1 MLIAVW
7 ATCTATSSNGAA
19 TAITRGGSAWQ
30 ARLDRDICR
39 IRPLLLRRY
48 LRRDA
53 CAPVG
58 PRVVS
63 LSRGTVTAPP
73 VRLLFVSDH
82 SDTLEMY
89 AGALQ
94 EAGLDVQRAR
104 GLHHVPVRSMD
115 VAVIQLR
122 PGDDAR
128 RIGGTL
134 RRVTDCSVLVA
145 LVAFNLELAPGVF
158 DRVLPVPLMPADLV
172 RIICSMVPC

>member
-1 MLIAVW
+1 MAE
-7 ATCTATSSNGAA
+7 NP
-19 TAITRGGSAWQ
+19 Q
-30 ARLDRDICR
+30 
-39 IRPLLLRRY
+39 PLLLQSY

-53 CAPVG
+53 CASVV
-58 PRVVS
+58 PRIVS
-63 LSRGTVTAPP
+63 LSQGTVAAPP

-89 AGALQ
+89 ASALQ
-94 EAGLDVQRAR
+94 EAGVDVRRAR
-104 GLHHVPVRSMD
+104 GLHHVTVRSVD

-134 RRVTDCSVLVA
+134 RRVTDCSVLIA
-145 LVAFNLELAPGVF
+145 LVAFRLELAPGVF
-158 DRVLPVPLMPADLV
+158 DRVLPVPLMPGDLV